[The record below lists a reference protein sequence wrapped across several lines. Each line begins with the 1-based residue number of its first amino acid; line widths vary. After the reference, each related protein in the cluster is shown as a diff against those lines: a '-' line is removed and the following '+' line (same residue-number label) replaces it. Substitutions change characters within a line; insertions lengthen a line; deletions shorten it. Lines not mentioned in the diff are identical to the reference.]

1 MNKLS
6 FLLNSVKCLDE
17 TGGKYR
23 EWLGNDEIY
32 MFGFG
37 LLSNGLT
44 TVIRI
49 FEPGGNF
56 DDGEIVNYNPPKI
69 LNSNEF
75 NGQLDAIY
83 TLWIYEKDINLIDI
97 RWSEINNYYL
107 RMVQER
113 VVELR
118 VAGETNI
125 IQAHK
130 DILEKVHKRVC
141 DIAENYTWISNADDE
156 VFPYMTFETPPQN
169 ISIIKSY
176 ETPITNKVVTA
187 HDGKYEIKAH
197 FKFEKSVNHSG
208 GLNPNDDGV

>member
-75 NGQLDAIY
+75 NGQLD
-83 TLWIYEKDINLIDI
+83 L
-97 RWSEINNYYL
+97 
-107 RMVQER
+107 
-113 VVELR
+113 
-118 VAGETNI
+118 
-125 IQAHK
+125 
-130 DILEKVHKRVC
+130 
-141 DIAENYTWISNADDE
+141 
-156 VFPYMTFETPPQN
+156 
-169 ISIIKSY
+169 
-176 ETPITNKVVTA
+176 
-187 HDGKYEIKAH
+187 
-197 FKFEKSVNHSG
+197 
-208 GLNPNDDGV
+208 